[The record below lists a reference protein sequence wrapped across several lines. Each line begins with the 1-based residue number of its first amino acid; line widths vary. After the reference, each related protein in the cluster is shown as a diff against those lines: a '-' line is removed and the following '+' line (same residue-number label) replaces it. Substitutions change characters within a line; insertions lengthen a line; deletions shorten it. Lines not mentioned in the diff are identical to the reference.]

1 MLVDQLKK
9 QTIAQKSVS
18 LKKEITDQDHDKYI
32 TTSEYN
38 TLATN
43 VVNTKIMQ
51 ANLIT
56 KIDFNIKVWGIDL
69 TQKMVLKSILKA
81 LLNGNIEDYLMK
93 VLNLLLLL
101 IIVLL
106 H

>member
-69 TQKMVLKSILKA
+69 TQKMVLKPILKA